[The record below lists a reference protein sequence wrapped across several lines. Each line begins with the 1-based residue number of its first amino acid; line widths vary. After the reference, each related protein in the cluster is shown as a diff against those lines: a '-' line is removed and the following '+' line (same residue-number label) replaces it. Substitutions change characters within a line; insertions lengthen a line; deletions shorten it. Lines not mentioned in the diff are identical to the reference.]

1 MSSMQNFLMS
11 LMRKTERL
19 SWQKL
24 LIEEC
29 TELNLFVGT
38 AVNDAH
44 RESELNFDLSMRQN
58 LVEQLVSTAEKN
70 GKKSKSKVLLK
81 YFPKG
86 RK

>member
-1 MSSMQNFLMS
+1 M
-11 LMRKTERL
+11 
-19 SWQKL
+19 
-24 LIEEC
+24 IEEC

-58 LVEQLVSTAEKN
+58 LVEQLVSYSRKN

>member
-1 MSSMQNFLMS
+1 MS

-19 SWQKL
+19 SWQNF

-58 LVEQLVSTAEKN
+58 LVEQLVSTAEKWEEE
-70 GKKSKSKVLLK
+70 
-81 YFPKG
+81 
-86 RK
+86 

>member
-1 MSSMQNFLMS
+1 MQNFLMS
-11 LMRKTERL
+11 LMRKTEQSKL
-19 SWQKL
+19 AKL

-58 LVEQLVSTAEKN
+58 LVEQLVSTAEKM
-70 GKKSKSKVLLK
+70 GRRVKVK
-81 YFPKG
+81 YY
-86 RK
+86 